1 MISVDEALKNII
13 KDIKVLQPVEVGLMD
28 SLGLVLAEDV
38 HSPIDIPIFDN
49 SAMDGYALIDTDITN
64 ATKESPVVLEVIADL
79 AAGYVSEKNIT
90 NGKAIRIMT
99 GAPVPDGANAVI
111 MVEKTKKEN
120 GKVKIFQPVKKH
132 ENIRFAGEDV
142 KKNELVL
149 SEGKVLRAADIG
161 LLASI
166 GKIKVK
172 TYPKPKVAIIS
183 TGDELI
189 EIDKPLLPGKIR
201 NSNAYSLASLVYE
214 NGGIPIILGIAKD
227 TAEQVSAKVKEG
239 LKVADILVTSG
250 GVSVGDYDMVKNV
263 LNSLGEMLFWK
274 VAMKPAKPLAFGMI
288 DGKPMFGLPGNPTS
302 SMVSFEQFVMPAI
315 LKMGGRKKITRQKIK
330 AILTDDI
337 KKKPGRRNFVRVDLT
352 CRGNTYFASL
362 SGGQGSG
369 MLKSMTRAQGLL
381 ILPEDT
387 ENAKSGEVYD
397 VQVLYPEDVRH
408 SNKSRS
414 TMDKNKLAEVIKEN
428 QRDMILNC
436 AEALKL
442 ANTSGE
448 NPKEIGEIANE
459 LDIKIRNCMLGC
471 FK

>member
-13 KDIKVLQPVEVGLMD
+13 KDIKVLQPREVGIMD

-38 HSPIDIPIFDN
+38 YSPIDIPLFDN
-49 SAMDGYALIDTDITN
+49 SAMDGYALIDTDIAS
-64 ATKESPVVLEVIADL
+64 ATKEAPVILDVIADV
-79 AAGYVSEKNIT
+79 AAGYVSEKKIT
-90 NGKAIRIMT
+90 NGQAIRIMT
-99 GAPVPDGANAVI
+99 GASVPDGANAVI
-111 MVEKTKKEN
+111 MVEKTEKQN

-142 KKNELVL
+142 KNGEMIL
-149 SEGKVLRAADIG
+149 SEGKVLRAADVG
-161 LLASI
+161 LLATI
-166 GKIKVK
+166 GKNKVK
-172 TYPKPKVAIIS
+172 AYPKPKVAIIS
-183 TGDELI
+183 TGDELV

-201 NSNAYSLASLVYE
+201 NSNAYSLASLVCE
-214 NGGIPIILGIAKD
+214 NGGVPIVLGIAKD

-315 LKMGGRKKITRQKIK
+315 LKMGGRKKITRPKIK

-337 KKKPGRRNFVRVDLT
+337 KKKPGRRNFVRVDLV
-352 CRGNTYFASL
+352 CRDNMYFASL

-387 ENAKSGEVYD
+387 EDAKASEVYD
-397 VQVLYPEDVRH
+397 VQVLYPEDIRYL
-408 SNKSRS
+408 SKNNNA
-414 TMDKNKLAEVIKEN
+414 MDKIKLSEIIKEN
-428 QRDMILNC
+428 QRDMILSC

-442 ANTSGE
+442 ANTLGE
-448 NPKEIGEIANE
+448 NPKKIGEIANE
-459 LDIKIRNCMLGC
+459 LNIKIRNCMLGC